1 MTIPSKIEQ
10 DIWSGKAVYRTKQYG
25 AGGQTILPVGQNQY
39 AIIFGYVFSPAGGGL
54 LLTRAFGGP
63 LPEGLTDL
71 PANVAPF
78 GTQQISFYT
87 GDDYFPFVE
96 NVEIKSQIHSQGA
109 SDFQVCQVNNSPR
122 ARAVYIRANESV
134 AISVGLIAESQRAV
148 GGTIPVTQYTPAL
161 LTYGGS
167 GQTQNVQTD
176 MGSAPIQFL
185 QPQVN
190 GWDAA
195 PYAYGLIPANASDQL
210 WASPDPASGL
220 IEPSSYIRT
229 ALGVQTEF
237 ATYDYYLTIH
247 YALYNAAPDTKLQ

>member
-10 DIWSGKAVYRTKQYG
+10 DIWSGKCVYRTKQYG

-54 LLTRAFGGP
+54 ILTRAFGGP

-96 NVEIKSQIHSQGA
+96 NVEITSQIHSQGA
-109 SDFQVCQVNNSPR
+109 DDFQVTQVNNSPR

-134 AISVGLIAESQRAV
+134 AISVGLIAESLRVV
-148 GGTIPVTQYTPAL
+148 GGTIPVTQYTPAV

-167 GQTQNVQTD
+167 GQAQNVQTD
-176 MGSAPIQFL
+176 MGSAPIEFL
-185 QPQVN
+185 QPQIK

-195 PYAYGLIPANASDQL
+195 PYAYGPIPAFASDQL

-220 IEPSSYIRT
+220 IEPSSYIRA

-247 YALYNAAPDTKLQ
+247 YALYNAAADTKIQ